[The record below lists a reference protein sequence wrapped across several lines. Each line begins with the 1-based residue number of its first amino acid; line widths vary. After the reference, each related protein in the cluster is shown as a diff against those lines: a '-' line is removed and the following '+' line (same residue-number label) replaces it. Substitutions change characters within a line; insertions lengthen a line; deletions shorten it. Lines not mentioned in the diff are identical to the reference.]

1 MNYKILINEFEGP
14 MDLLLHLVKISDI
27 DICNISIEEVT
38 RQYLDY
44 ISAMEELNL
53 DIASEYLIV
62 AAELIEIKS
71 AMLLPRPVIDDDDEY
86 EEDPK
91 EKLIKRLLEY
101 KKYKEVTSEFK
112 KLEEERKQIYTKEIS
127 DLSEF
132 KNNDLINMDDIDLN
146 SLMDAFNKFLSRKQ
160 LEQPLNTKIA
170 RKEYSVHERSNEIRN
185 ILKEKKK
192 MKFED
197 LFDKFTKD
205 YIVVTFLSILAL
217 AKRQELIITQ
227 DNNFDNIMLSLKERK

>member
-1 MNYKILINEFEGP
+1 MNYKIMINEFEGP

-27 DICNISIEEVT
+27 DIRDISIEEIT
-38 RQYLDY
+38 KQYLDY

-53 DIASEYLIV
+53 DIASEYLIM

-71 AMLLPRPVIDDDDEY
+71 AMLLPRPVIEEDEY

-91 EKLIKRLLEY
+91 EKLIQRLLEY
-101 KKYKEVTSEFK
+101 KRYKEVTSEFK
-112 KLEEERKQIYTKEIS
+112 KLEDERKQVYTKEIS

-132 KNNDLINMDDIDLN
+132 KNNDLVNMDDIDLN
-146 SLMDAFNKFLSRKQ
+146 SLMDAFNKFLARKQ

-185 ILKEKKK
+185 ILKTKKQ
-192 MKFED
+192 MKFEE

-217 AKRQELIITQ
+217 AKKQELIIKQ
-227 DNNFDNIMLSLKERK
+227 DNNFDSIVLSLKERK